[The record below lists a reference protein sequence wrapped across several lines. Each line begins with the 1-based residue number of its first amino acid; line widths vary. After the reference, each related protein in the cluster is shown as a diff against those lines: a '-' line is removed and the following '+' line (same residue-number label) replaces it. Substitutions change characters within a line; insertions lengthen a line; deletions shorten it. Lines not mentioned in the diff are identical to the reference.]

1 LVAGVVVDVE
11 DEDRERKKCGGDP
24 FALAKECIPDEH
36 DELVLAGNE
45 EFASLDVEIQRCAKS
60 GFGDQLGI
68 EQ

>member
-1 LVAGVVVDVE
+1 
-11 DEDRERKKCGGDP
+11 
-24 FALAKECIPDEH
+24 LAKECIPDEH